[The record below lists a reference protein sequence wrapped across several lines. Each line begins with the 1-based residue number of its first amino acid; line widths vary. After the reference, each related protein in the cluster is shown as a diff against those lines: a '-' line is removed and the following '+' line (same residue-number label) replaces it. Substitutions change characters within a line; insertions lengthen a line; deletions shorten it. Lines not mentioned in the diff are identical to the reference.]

1 MKIVL
6 TTDHAGLEQ
15 IRQLEV
21 FLNNQGFECSNYGP
35 KSYDVNDDYPDL
47 IFPAARALAA
57 GEFDCG
63 IIMGGSG
70 QGEAIVANRVQGVRC
85 ALYYGPSPIP
95 AAVDAEGHQA
105 KDEYEILRL
114 SRQHNNANM
123 LSLAARFLSQ
133 VEIEKT
139 VMLWLETPFSNIER
153 HERRIHKIDKL
164 AG

>member
-15 IRQLEV
+15 IKKLEV
-21 FLNNQGFECSNYGP
+21 FLTEQGHQCSNYGP
-35 KSYDVNDDYPDL
+35 KSLNVDDDYPDL
-47 IFPAARALAA
+47 IFPAAEALAA
-57 GEFDCG
+57 GKFDYG

-70 QGEAIVANRVQGVRC
+70 QGEAIVANRVKGVRC
-85 ALYYGPSPIP
+85 ALYYGPAPIP

-105 KDEYEILRL
+105 EDAFEILRL

-133 VEIEKT
+133 PEIEHA
-139 VMLWLETPFSNIER
+139 VLLWLATPFSEIER
-153 HERRIHKIDKL
+153 HARRIRKIDEL
-164 AG
+164 A